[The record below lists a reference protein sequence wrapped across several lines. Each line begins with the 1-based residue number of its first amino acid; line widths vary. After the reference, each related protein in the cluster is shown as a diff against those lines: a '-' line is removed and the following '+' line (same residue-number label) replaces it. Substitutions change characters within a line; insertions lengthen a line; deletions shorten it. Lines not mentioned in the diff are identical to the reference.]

1 MVGAFG
7 IPTVAAVGILFV
19 LPSVGRSA
27 AFCRRGCILTP
38 FHLTPPYGPSVGLWR
53 GLFLLLFQNL
63 LEELAFNSFFGP
75 GLQFFKFCV
84 RECGG
89 VSVFGK
95 NG

>member
-19 LPSVGRSA
+19 LPSVGGST
-27 AFCRRGCILTP
+27 AFLPVVVSWPP
-38 FHLTPPYGPSVGLWR
+38 FHLTPLYGPSAGLWR

-63 LEELAFNSFFGP
+63 FVELSFNGFFGP